1 MTYFTARRLSD
12 GLLHPPQTVPQLP
25 TSDTGMIGNA
35 IQVFGG
41 SASDYELVELSQAQF
56 DTIEASITARAYLNN
71 ETVTLKALLLSSN
84 KAQITADGVDT
95 ATLSADSGNVNYTD
109 NVKFTVI
116 APDNSVFTETIAA
129 VAGIATTTL
138 NSSQVGNH
146 LITAESIEYGVKQI
160 TVEGI

>member
-1 MTYFTARRLSD
+1 MAYFTARRLSD
-12 GLLHPPQTVPQLP
+12 GLLHPPQNTPQLP
-25 TSDTGMIGNA
+25 VSNAGMIGNA

-41 SASDYELVELSQAQF
+41 STSDYELVELTQSQYDVIQ
-56 DTIEASITARAYLNN
+56 ASITSRAYLNN
-71 ETVTLKALLLSSN
+71 DAITLKALSFSSN
-84 KAQITADGVDT
+84 KAQITADGVDA
-95 ATLSADSGNVNYTD
+95 ATLTADSGDVNYTG
-109 NVKFTVI
+109 NVTFTVI